1 MPAQKAFSPRPVRI
15 ATRRSGSAW
24 NSAKPASMPTSISR
38 VKAFSA
44 SGRSIVKI
52 AI

>member
-1 MPAQKAFSPRPVRI
+1 MVLVAHLVAARELRE
-15 ATRRSGSAW
+15 